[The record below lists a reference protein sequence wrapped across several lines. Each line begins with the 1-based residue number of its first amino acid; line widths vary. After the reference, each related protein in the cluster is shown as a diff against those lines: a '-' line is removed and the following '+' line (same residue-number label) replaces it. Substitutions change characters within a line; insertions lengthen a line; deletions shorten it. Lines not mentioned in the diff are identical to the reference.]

1 MYVSIVAPTLP
12 PPLPLPSNPT
22 FSTPRSISVTG
33 RKFEMHSGLQKPR
46 EWVSGYRKAEGKQ
59 GQCAWVNTYYFFLS
73 YSLYQNVSYKVEES

>member
-12 PPLPLPSNPT
+12 SNPT
-22 FSTPRSISVTG
+22 FSTPVTG
-33 RKFEMHSGLQKPR
+33 RNFEMHSGLQKPR

-73 YSLYQNVSYKVEES
+73 YSLYQNLSYKAE